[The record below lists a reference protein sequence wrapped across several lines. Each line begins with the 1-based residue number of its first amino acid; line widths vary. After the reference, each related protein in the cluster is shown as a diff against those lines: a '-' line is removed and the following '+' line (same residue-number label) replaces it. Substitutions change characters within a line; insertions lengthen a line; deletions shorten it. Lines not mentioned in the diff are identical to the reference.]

1 MPLFKK
7 NNRSKLKLQTR
18 IVHWVCSSSADHY
31 DLSVLYQAQA
41 YQTLLVSWG
50 GGGELHP
57 EGGCGLRQAGCVALQ
72 IVYHPEE
79 SFDVLFV
86 LRRRHFLNALQFGG
100 ILACFFLPLLKAPL
114 FNDY

>member
-7 NNRSKLKLQTR
+7 NNRSKLKLQIG

-31 DLSVLYQAQA
+31 DLSVLCQAQA

-50 GGGELHP
+50 WALP

-72 IVYHPEE
+72 VVYHPEE

-86 LRRRHFLNALQFGG
+86 LWRRHFLDALQFGG
-100 ILACFFLPLLKAPL
+100 ILAGFFLPFFKAQL
-114 FNDY
+114 FNHY

>member
-7 NNRSKLKLQTR
+7 NNRSKLKLQIR

-31 DLSVLYQAQA
+31 DLSVLCQAQA
-41 YQTLLVSWG
+41 FQTLLGSWG
-50 GGGELHP
+50 GGGVLP

-72 IVYHPEE
+72 VVYHSEE

-86 LRRRHFLNALQFGG
+86 LCGRHFLDALQFGG
-100 ILACFFLPLLKAPL
+100 ILAGFFLPFLKALL